1 VLLAEQPEIAS
12 PSPSEGFFRREQVQS
27 APAGLT
33 SFYATQGKRALDCAV
48 AAAALIALS
57 PLIAGVAVVVRARHG
72 SPVLLRQERTGL
84 GGRPFWLLKFRSM
97 TDQRDTSGRLLPD
110 RERLTPLGRF
120 LRETS
125 LDELPE
131 LWNVVRGDMSLVG
144 PRPLLHHYMQYYSE
158 EQHRRH
164 QVRPGITG
172 WAAVNGRNTTTWEE
186 RFALDLWYLDRVSL
200 RTDLLILLR
209 TLETIV
215 SRRDVNP
222 TDLQTMPE
230 FRGSPR

>member
-1 VLLAEQPEIAS
+1 MTL
-12 PSPSEGFFRREQVQS
+12 G
-27 APAGLT
+27 
-33 SFYATQGKRALDCAV
+33 SFYARHGKRALDCAV
-48 AAAALIALS
+48 SAAALVVLS
-57 PLIAGVAVVVRARHG
+57 PLVAGVALVVRVKHG

-84 GGRPFWLLKFRSM
+84 GGRPFRLLKFRSM
-97 TDQRDTSGRLLPD
+97 TDARDAAGCLLPD
-110 RERLTPLGRF
+110 RERLTPLGQL

-131 LWNVVRGDMSLVG
+131 LWNVLRGDMSLVG

-158 EQHRRH
+158 QQHRRH
-164 QVRPGITG
+164 LVRPGITG

-186 RFALDLWYLDRVSL
+186 RFALDLWYLDRVTL

-222 TDLQTMPE
+222 RGQQTMPE
-230 FRGSPR
+230 FRGSGVATEDSRTLGLS